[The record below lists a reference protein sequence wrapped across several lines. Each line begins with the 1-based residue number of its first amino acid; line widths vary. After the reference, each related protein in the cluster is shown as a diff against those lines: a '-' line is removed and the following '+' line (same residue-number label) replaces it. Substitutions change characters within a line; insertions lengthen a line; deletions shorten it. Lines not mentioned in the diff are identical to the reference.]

1 MVQPIDQGSVIAN
14 GMGLVPDYA
23 AQQARQQQMALL
35 QSQQQLAQQ
44 TQMFEEQKARREV
57 DEETSYQNDLAA
69 AVRSG
74 NPQDIINLS
83 RKYTKKSEDLK
94 RSFDMQDQVV
104 KDADLRQ
111 ATSIYGYVT
120 NGRADLAA
128 KSLED
133 RIAKARAAG
142 EPDDP
147 QDMAI
152 LEALKSGDQA
162 RIAEARGLIGV
173 QLAAITG
180 VDNFSK
186 TLSDLQGKDKQSAFM
201 VEYNDRVEKFGKDNA
216 DAWAQTQDTKEGLI
230 VAPGAGV
237 YRVSDF
243 MGGGGLSSSGGGGLV
258 ATPEQRAETARLEAA
273 MPNAPKFANDV
284 YSITEQIESG
294 GNPNAVSS
302 KGARGPMQT
311 MPGTLRDPGF
321 GIAPARNDSVQEQR
335 RVGRDYIDAMRG
347 KYGGDMAKAWAAY
360 NWGPDNLDKAIAKHG
375 NGWLSKAPAETRNY
389 VRKALTMLNKA
400 DKASA
405 PVKVTSI
412 QQANAL
418 PPGTLYMRP
427 DGKVMQR

>member
-1 MVQPIDQGSVIAN
+1 MVQPINQADIIGA
-14 GMGLVPDYA
+14 GMNLVPNYA
-23 AQQARQQQMALL
+23 AQQAQQQQMEL
-35 QSQQQLAQQ
+35 QRSQQQLTQQSLMQKQQEAQ
-44 TQMFEEQKARREV
+44 REF
-57 DEETSYQNDLAA
+57 DEETNYTNDMAA
-69 AVRSG
+69 AIRTG

-83 RKYTKKSEDLK
+83 LKYPKKSEGIK
-94 RSFDMQDQVV
+94 RSWDMQE
-104 KDADLRQ
+104 KAARESDLRQ
-111 ATSIYGYVT
+111 AVSILGYVS
-120 NGRADLAA
+120 NGKPDLAA
-128 KSLED
+128 QSLRD
-133 RIAKARAAG
+133 RMAKAREAG
-142 EPDDP
+142 EADDP
-147 QDMAI
+147 QDTAI
-152 LEALKSGDQA
+152 LAALESGDPAQ
-162 RIAEARGLIGV
+162 IAEAKGLISYQV
-173 QLAAITG
+173 ASITG
-180 VDNFSK
+180 AENFSK
-186 TLSDLQGKDKQSAFM
+186 TLGDLNPESKKTPLEKE
-201 VEYNDRVEKFGKDNA
+201 VEYLRSIGRDDLAEAKLTE
-216 DAWAQTQDTKEGLI
+216 QGLLT
-230 VAPGAGV
+230 VQGAGV
-237 YRVSDF
+237 YNISDF
-243 MGGGGLSSSGGGGLV
+243 ARGGGPTSSGGGGLV
-258 ATPEQRAETARLEAA
+258 ATPEQRAESERAAAA

-294 GNPNAVSS
+294 GNPNAVSP

-360 NWGPDNLDKAIAKHG
+360 NWGPDNLNKAIAKHG

-412 QQANAL
+412 QQANSL